1 MKLTKA
7 AILTIKGSSQETKR
21 RIMEAAGISGNT
33 FYKWVATND
42 RKLTQAG
49 IVQIIKEESGLSEG
63 ELLEPAQ
70 AIEAIS

>member
-21 RIMEAAGISGNT
+21 RIKEAAGISNNT
-33 FYKWVATND
+33 FCKWVATND

-49 IVQIIKEESGLSEG
+49 ILQIIKEETGLSEG
-63 ELLEPAQ
+63 ELLEPIQ
-70 AIEAIS
+70 ATEAV